1 MLLFCHKLLIWLN
14 NTTAC
19 SDWRRGRVGGRE
31 NHEQEEDTRKRQ
43 ILGTIE
49 GMHSRR
55 KYVGEQEKPEECNE
69 ASSIMKQPGS
79 KIVQLKI

>member
-1 MLLFCHKLLIWLN
+1 MESRK
-14 NTTAC
+14 
-19 SDWRRGRVGGRE
+19 D
-31 NHEQEEDTRKRQ
+31 HEQKKGMRKRQ